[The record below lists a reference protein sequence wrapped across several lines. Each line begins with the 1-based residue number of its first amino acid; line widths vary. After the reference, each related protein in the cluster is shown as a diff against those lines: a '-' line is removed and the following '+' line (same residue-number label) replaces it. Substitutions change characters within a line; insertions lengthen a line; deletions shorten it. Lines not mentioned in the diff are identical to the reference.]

1 MCLILAGST
10 QSAVPHQTGSTSTA
24 QPNQDRSKGPAP
36 SLRLPKQP
44 QAQPLL
50 DEDHCSIPAQSSRAH
65 AATALTQAQ
74 PLPHQNQQSGPAQ
87 SARAGRRHQPQALHQ
102 DPPNVRSSPL
112 YAASE
117 GEDSES
123 ESSAGNHAEHHQTQ
137 SAQEQESNP
146 VRPTR
151 ASRAHTSSRSNAAV
165 DTQKPKAEKDAV
177 VMPQPARQTRA
188 SSGQASRAVKPPT
201 GRAQGRAKPTAPAR
215 QVGRQKGRKHAGP
228 GDQDDQEGFGLLSED
243 EMLPV
248 RPSKA
253 RPSKQHGTAQVG
265 RGIPQH
271 AKREACPACCP
282 A

>member
-1 MCLILAGST
+1 MFQFLWNTSCLIPAGSV
-10 QSAVPHQTGSTSTA
+10 QSAVPYQTGSTSTA

-65 AATALTQAQ
+65 AATALPQAQ
-74 PLPHQNQQSGPAQ
+74 PLHHQNQQSGPVL
-87 SARAGRRHQPQALHQ
+87 SARAKRCHQPQALQEEALH
-102 DPPNVRSSPL
+102 VRSSPL

-123 ESSAGNHAEHHQTQ
+123 ESSAGNRAEHHQTQ
-137 SAQEQESNP
+137 SAQDQESNP

-151 ASRAHTSSRSNAAV
+151 ASRAHNSSKSNAAV
-165 DTQKPKAEKDAV
+165 DAQKPKAKKDAV
-177 VMPQPARQTRA
+177 VMAQPSRQTRA

-201 GRAQGRAKPTAPAR
+201 GRAQGRAKPSAPVR

-228 GDQDDQEGFGLLSED
+228 GAEDDQEGFGLLSED

-248 RPSKA
+248 RSSKA
-253 RPSKQHGTAQVG
+253 GGPAKQDGAAQVR
-265 RGIPQH
+265 RGPQSVL
-271 AKREACPACCP
+271 
-282 A
+282 